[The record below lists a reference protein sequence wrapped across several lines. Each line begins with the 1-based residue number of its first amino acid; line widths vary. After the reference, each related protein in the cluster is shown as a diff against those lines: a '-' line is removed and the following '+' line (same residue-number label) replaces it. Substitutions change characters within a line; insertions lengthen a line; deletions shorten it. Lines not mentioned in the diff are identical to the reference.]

1 MWIFDLALCKYPL
14 HLRDVSRERVTAGS
28 PFLSGWERN
37 EKGDP
42 KAKAMGKA
50 FVRHI
55 SIDCR
60 ISTELGNQHI
70 QKGKGKSG
78 KGKWKKGRDS

>member
-1 MWIFDLALCKYPL
+1 M
-14 HLRDVSRERVTAGS
+14 ERVTAGS
-28 PFLSGWERN
+28 LFFRDGN
-37 EKGDP
+37 G
-42 KAKAMGKA
+42 MGKGTPRQRQWEG
-50 FVRHI
+50 FLGHI